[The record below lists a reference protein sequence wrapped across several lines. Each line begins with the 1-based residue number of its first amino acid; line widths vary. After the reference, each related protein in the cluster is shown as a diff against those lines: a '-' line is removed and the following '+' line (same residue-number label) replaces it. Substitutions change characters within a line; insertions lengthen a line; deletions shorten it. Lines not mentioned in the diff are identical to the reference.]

1 MGKNAGKTDSA
12 SRPRARAHRTFSDA
26 FKREAVRRMRERRA
40 EGVSLGQIGREL
52 DVRPQLLWA
61 WAQALDGQG
70 TGRVEGL
77 SVSPAREESLEEEVR
92 RLRRENAM
100 LKQER
105 EFAKKAAA
113 FFAKESL

>member
-1 MGKNAGKTDSA
+1 MGKRAGKTA
-12 SRPRARAHRTFSDA
+12 QPRPARATHRTFSDA

-40 EGVSLGQIGREL
+40 EGVSLGQISREL
-52 DVRPQLLWA
+52 DVRTQLLWT
-61 WAQALDGQG
+61 WARQLDGKG

-77 SVSPAREESLEEEVR
+77 TDPPATESLEEEVR
-92 RLRRENAM
+92 RLRRENAI

>member
-1 MGKNAGKTDSA
+1 MRKGAGTRGDEQP
-12 SRPRARAHRTFSDA
+12 RPSTHRTFSEA

-52 DVRPQLLWA
+52 DVRPQLLWD
-61 WAQALDGQG
+61 WARKLDGQG

-77 SVSPAREESLEEEVR
+77 TAPPASESLEEEVR
-92 RLRRENAM
+92 RLRRENAV

>member
-1 MGKNAGKTDSA
+1 MRKRAGKRDDHQRS
-12 SRPRARAHRTFSDA
+12 SGARTVRDA
-26 FKREAVRRMRERRA
+26 FEREAVRRMRERRA
-40 EGVSLGQIGREL
+40 EGVALAQIGREL
-52 DVRPQLLWA
+52 DVRPQLLWD
-61 WAQALDGQG
+61 WAQKLDGKG

-77 SVSPAREESLEEEVR
+77 SAPPANESLEEEVR

>member
-1 MGKNAGKTDSA
+1 MRKGAGKRGDA
-12 SRPRARAHRTFSDA
+12 QPRPSAHRTFSEA

-40 EGVSLGQIGREL
+40 DGVSIAQIGREL
-52 DVRPQLLWA
+52 DVRPQLLWE
-61 WAQALDGQG
+61 WARKLDGKG
-70 TGRVEGL
+70 TGRVE
-77 SVSPAREESLEEEVR
+77 SVSAPPTPESLEEEVR

>member
-1 MGKNAGKTDSA
+1 MRQGAGKRADQPRSA
-12 SRPRARAHRTFSDA
+12 GRRTFSDA

-40 EGVSLGQIGREL
+40 EGVPLGQIGREL
-52 DVRPQLLWA
+52 DVRPQLLWE
-61 WAQALDGQG
+61 WARKLDGRG

-77 SVSPAREESLEEEVR
+77 SAPPATESLEEEVR